1 MMEKKVFKFILYI
14 FILGLVAAG
23 LSGCKDINDIRVTSC
38 ELVSLSPKGFR
49 SADAVLA
56 IGIYNPAAA
65 FTISDLKGEIF
76 RDSGTAATFSAG
88 TVSVEGKKE
97 GVYRLPCTAEI
108 DKNVSLMEL
117 AALAASQDL
126 SGYKVNIEFN
136 VTLGK
141 GRSHRMHFDNIELSD
156 LLK

>member
-1 MMEKKVFKFILYI
+1 MMEKKVFKFILNL
-14 FILGLVAAG
+14 FVLGLAAAG
-23 LSGCKDINDIRVTSC
+23 LSGCKDINDIRITSC
-38 ELVSLSPKGFR
+38 ELVSISPKGFR

-56 IGIYNPAAA
+56 IGIYNPVAA
-65 FTISDLKGEIF
+65 FTVSDLKGVIF
-76 RDSGTAATFSAG
+76 RESGTAATFSAG
-88 TVSVEGKKE
+88 TVNVEGKKE

-136 VTLGK
+136 VALGK
-141 GRSHRMHFDNIELSD
+141 GRSHKLHFDNIEISD

>member
-1 MMEKKVFKFILYI
+1 MMEKKVFKFILNL
-14 FILGLVAAG
+14 FILGLAAVG
-23 LSGCKDINDIRVTSC
+23 LSGCGNINDIRITSC

-56 IGIYNPAAA
+56 IGVSNPASA
-65 FTISDLKGEIF
+65 FTISDLKGEVF
-76 RDSGTAATFSAG
+76 RDLGVAATFSAG
-88 TVSVEGKKE
+88 TVNVEGKKE
-97 GVYRLPCTAEI
+97 GVYYFPCTAEI

-117 AALAASQDL
+117 AALATSQDI

-136 VTLGK
+136 VALGK
-141 GRSHRMHFDNIELSD
+141 GKSHKLRFDNIEISD